1 MLERDAIP
9 DREETRAGV
18 TDLELAVAAV
28 LVGIVV
34 VLASLVVPAI
44 G

>member
-1 MLERDAIP
+1 MLGNDSIP
-9 DREETRAGV
+9 DREGPRGRV

-28 LVGIVV
+28 LVGVVV

>member
-1 MLERDAIP
+1 MLEPDALP
-9 DREETRAGV
+9 DREGVRGRV

-28 LVGIVV
+28 LVGVVV